1 MLGLE
6 LDVGAWAK
14 PPCFCMDFYT
24 FQTNGYANRT
34 CGASFM
40 DQPSWTLHLG
50 NGDWRCG
57 TRFVCSLGRQFGL
70 WVLGHAARDPL
81 TGSWDTS
88 AHPLDVS
95 RETRSPTSN
104 SKRRQADQPG
114 NRILLSSSSCN
125 TLKFRIFRSYS
136 CTALSCTNM

>member
-81 TGSWDTS
+81 TRHRELGHERSSARRVERDAFPDVQLQAATGGPARKPDTVQ
-88 AHPLDVS
+88 L
-95 RETRSPTSN
+95 
-104 SKRRQADQPG
+104 
-114 NRILLSSSSCN
+114 IL
-125 TLKFRIFRSYS
+125 
-136 CTALSCTNM
+136 M